1 MDLVG
6 EQHRAVRRVVR
17 DFAEREVRPVSREL
31 DETGRFPL
39 ELVRRLGQLGLLGL
53 TIPEAYGGSGGD
65 TVSLAI
71 AIEELARVDSS
82 LAVTVSAGVT
92 LAAGPV
98 SMFGTEDQKRRWLP
112 PLCAGEMLGAFAL
125 TEPEAG
131 SDAGETRTRAVLD
144 GDRWVI
150 NGRKV
155 FITNSGTPI
164 TGFILATVATG
175 EQDGRR
181 EISNIIVPR
190 DAPGLQVGPPYRKLG
205 WRASDTREVVFENCI
220 VPAENLLGERGAG
233 FKQALITLDGGR
245 IGIAAMS
252 VGLAQ
257 ACLEASLSY
266 AQSRRQFGRPIYDF
280 QAVQFKLVDLAVGL
294 EAARLLTYRAAHLK
308 DRGEPYTTAAAMAKL
323 FASELAVRAAAEA
336 VQIHGGLGFMED
348 GPVARLYRD
357 AKILTI
363 GEGTSE
369 IQRLV
374 IGRRLPAEL
383 ARFSWLE

>member
-6 EQHRAVRRVVR
+6 EQHRAVRRLVR

-92 LAAGPV
+92 LAGGPV

-131 SDAGETRTRAVLD
+131 SDAGATRTRAVLD

-164 TGFILATVATG
+164 TGFILATVTTG

-220 VPAENLLGERGAG
+220 VPAENLLGQRGTG

-245 IGIAAMS
+245 IGIAAIS

-323 FASELAVRAAAEA
+323 FASELAVRAAEEA

-383 ARFSWLE
+383 ARLSWLE

>member
-1 MDLVG
+1 M
-6 EQHRAVRRVVR
+6 
-17 DFAEREVRPVSREL
+17 SREL
-31 DETGRFPL
+31 DEAGRFPL

-98 SMFGTEDQKRRWLP
+98 SMFGTEDQKRHWLP

-131 SDAGETRTRAVLD
+131 SDAGATRTRAVLD

-233 FKQALITLDGGR
+233 FKQALITLDSGR

-308 DRGEPYTTAAAMAKL
+308 DRGEPCTTAAAMAKL
-323 FASELAVRAAAEA
+323 FASELAVRAAGEA

-383 ARFSWLE
+383 ARLSWLE

>member
-6 EQHRAVRRVVR
+6 EQHRAVRRLVR

-92 LAAGPV
+92 LAGGPV

-131 SDAGETRTRAVLD
+131 SDAGATRTRAVLD

-164 TGFILATVATG
+164 TGFILATVTTG

-220 VPAENLLGERGAG
+220 VPAENLLGQRGAG

-323 FASELAVRAAAEA
+323 FASELAVRAAEEA

-383 ARFSWLE
+383 ARLSWLE

>member
-6 EQHRAVRRVVR
+6 EQHRAVRRLVR

-53 TIPEAYGGSGGD
+53 TIPEVYGGSGGD
-65 TVSLAI
+65 TLSLAI

-131 SDAGETRTRAVLD
+131 SDAGATRTRAVLN

-175 EQDGRR
+175 EQDSRR

-308 DRGEPYTTAAAMAKL
+308 DRGESYTTAAAMAKL
-323 FASELAVRAAAEA
+323 FASELAVRAAGEA

-383 ARFSWLE
+383 GTFSWLE

>member
-1 MDLVG
+1 MNLVSD
-6 EQHRAVRRVVR
+6 EHRAVRRLVR
-17 DFAEREVRPVSREL
+17 EFAEREVRPVSREL

-53 TIPEAYGGSGGD
+53 TIPEAYGGAGGD
-65 TVSLAI
+65 FVSLAI
-71 AIEELARVDSS
+71 VIEELARVDSS

-92 LAAGPV
+92 LAGAPV
-98 SMFGTEDQKRRWLP
+98 NMFGTEAQKRRWLP
-112 PLCAGEMLGAFAL
+112 PLCAGRMLGAFAL

-131 SDAGETRTRAVLD
+131 SDAGATRTRAVLV

-150 NGRKV
+150 NGTKA

-164 TGFILATVATG
+164 TGFIVATVVTG
-175 EQDGRR
+175 EADGRR
-181 EISNIIVPR
+181 ELSNIIVPS
-190 DAPGLQVGPPYRKLG
+190 DAPGLRVGPPYRKLG
-205 WRASDTREVVFENCI
+205 WRASDTHDVIFEGCT

-233 FKQALITLDGGR
+233 FRQALITLDGGR

-257 ACLEASLSY
+257 ACLEAALDY
-266 AQSRRQFGRPIYDF
+266 ARSRHQFGRPIYDF

-294 EAARLLTYRAAHLK
+294 EAARLLTYKAAYLK

-323 FASELAVRAAAEA
+323 FASELAVRAAEEA
-336 VQIHGGLGFMED
+336 VQIHGGLGFIED

-374 IGRRLPAEL
+374 IGRRLPSEL
-383 ARFSWLE
+383 PRLSWLE

>member
-1 MDLVG
+1 MELVG
-6 EQHRAVRRVVR
+6 AEHRAIRRLVRE
-17 DFAEREVRPVSREL
+17 FAEREVRPVSREL

-39 ELVRRLGQLGLLGL
+39 ELVGRLGELGVLGL

-65 TVSLAI
+65 TLSLAI
-71 AIEELARVDSS
+71 VIEELARVDSS

-92 LAAGPV
+92 LAGAPIN
-98 SMFGTEDQKRRWLP
+98 MFGNEEQKRRWLP
-112 PLCAGEMLGAFAL
+112 PLCAGRMLGAFAL

-131 SDAGETRTRAVLD
+131 SDAGAVRTRAVLE

-150 NGRKV
+150 NGTKA

-164 TGFILATVATG
+164 TGFLVATVVTG
-175 EQDGRR
+175 ETDGRR
-181 EISNIIVPR
+181 EISNIIIPR
-190 DAPGLQVGPPYRKLG
+190 DAPGLRVGPPYKKLG
-205 WRASDTREVVFENCI
+205 WRASDTHEVVFDNCV
-220 VPAENLLGERGAG
+220 VPAENLLGRRGAG

-257 ACLEASLSY
+257 ACLEASLEY
-266 AQSRRQFGRPIYDF
+266 AQSRRQFGRPIYEF
-280 QAVQFKLVDLAVGL
+280 QAVQFRLVDLAVGL
-294 EAARLLTYRAAHLK
+294 EAARLLTYKAAYLK

-323 FASELAVRAAAEA
+323 FASELAVRAAEAA
-336 VQIHGGLGFMED
+336 VQIHGGLGFIED

-357 AKILTI
+357 ARILTI

-369 IQRLV
+369 VQRLV

-383 ARFSWLE
+383 PRLSWLE

>member
-1 MDLVG
+1 
-6 EQHRAVRRVVR
+6 
-17 DFAEREVRPVSREL
+17 VSREL

-92 LAAGPV
+92 LAGGPV

-131 SDAGETRTRAVLD
+131 SDAGATRTRAVLD

-164 TGFILATVATG
+164 TGFILATVTTG

-220 VPAENLLGERGAG
+220 VPAENLLGQRGTG

-245 IGIAAMS
+245 IGIAAIS

-323 FASELAVRAAAEA
+323 FASELAVRAAEEA

-383 ARFSWLE
+383 ARLSWLE